1 MLKKSITY
9 TDYNG
14 TERTETFYFNISKA
28 ELMEMELGTT
38 GGYAEMLQRIV
49 DTQDAPSLIKIFKD
63 LIFKAYG
70 IKSPDGK
77 RFIKSKELSEE
88 FAQTEA
94 YTVLFMELATN
105 AEAGAEFV
113 NGILPQD
120 LVAQAAN
127 DKLKLVPDTH

>member
-49 DTQDAPSLIKIFKD
+49 ETQDAPSLIKIFKD

-70 IKSPDGK
+70 VKSSDGK

-105 AEAGAEFV
+105 AEAGSEFV

-127 DKLKLVPDTH
+127 DKLKLVPETH

>member
-49 DTQDAPSLIKIFKD
+49 ETQDAPSLIKIFKD

-70 IKSPDGK
+70 VKSSDGK
-77 RFIKSKELSEE
+77 RFIKSQELSEE

>member
-49 DTQDAPSLIKIFKD
+49 ETQDAPSLIKIFKD

-70 IKSPDGK
+70 VKSSDGK
-77 RFIKSKELSEE
+77 RFIKSQELSEE

-127 DKLKLVPDTH
+127 NKLKLAPDTH